1 MKKPFI
7 LALIATALTFG
18 ACEKSRDE
26 IYAPSSKIEG
36 INATWVLAEVHQYDP
51 KDIEKEN
58 VLDVSEM
65 FTDRVIELTVNSQD
79 FTYTFNGTDPLYI
92 GTSGIWAFDNNEAPS
107 RIHFKNINSNNDTLK
122 YDCGL
127 IRTVRTVDAT
137 LEFELT
143 RYCESGTTPTT
154 IYQYKFRRK

>member
-1 MKKPFI
+1 
-7 LALIATALTFG
+7 
-18 ACEKSRDE
+18 
-26 IYAPSSKIEG
+26 
-36 INATWVLAEVHQYDP
+36 
-51 KDIEKEN
+51 
-58 VLDVSEM
+58 M

-127 IRTVRTVDAT
+127 IRTIRTVDAT

>member
-1 MKKPFI
+1 MKKQLFV
-7 LALIATALTFG
+7 ALIATVGIFG
-18 ACEKSRDE
+18 ACEKPVEE

-36 INATWVLAEVHQYDP
+36 INDVWVLAEVHQYDP
-51 KDIEKEN
+51 TDKEKEN

-65 FTDRVIELTVNSQD
+65 FADNGIELTINSQD
-79 FTYTFNGTDPLYI
+79 FTYTFNQPDPLFMGDN
-92 GTSGIWAFDNNEAPS
+92 GTWEFDDNDAPS
-107 RIHFKNINSNNDTLK
+107 RIHFKNVDSNNDTLK

-127 IRTVRTVDAT
+127 VRTVRAIDAT

-143 RYCESGTTPTT
+143 RYCEGRTTPTT

>member
-1 MKKPFI
+1 MKKQLIFG
-7 LALIATALTFG
+7 LIATALAFG
-18 ACEKSRDE
+18 ACEKPVDE

-36 INATWVLAEVHQYDP
+36 INDVWVLAEVHQYDP
-51 KDIEKEN
+51 KDVEKEN
-58 VLDVSEM
+58 VLDVSEL
-65 FTDRVIELTVNSQD
+65 FVENGVELTVNSQD
-79 FTYTFNGTDPLYI
+79 FTYSFNQPNPLFM
-92 GTSGIWAFDNNEAPS
+92 GDNGVWAFDDNDAPS
-107 RIHFKNINSNNDTLK
+107 RIHFKNITSNNDTLK

-127 IRTVRTVDAT
+127 IRTVRALDAT

>member
-1 MKKPFI
+1 MKKTFI
-7 LALIATALTFG
+7 LTLIATALAFG

-36 INATWVLAEVHQYDP
+36 INATWILAEVHQYDP
-51 KDIEKEN
+51 KDVEKET
-58 VLDVSEM
+58 VLDVSEL
-65 FTDRVIELTVNSQD
+65 FVENGIELTVNAQD
-79 FTYTFNGTDPLYI
+79 FTYTFNQPDPLFM
-92 GTSGIWAFDNNEAPS
+92 GANGVWAFDDNDAPS
-107 RIHFKNINSNNDTLK
+107 RIHFKNISSTNDTLT

-127 IRTVRTVDAT
+127 IRTVRAVDAT